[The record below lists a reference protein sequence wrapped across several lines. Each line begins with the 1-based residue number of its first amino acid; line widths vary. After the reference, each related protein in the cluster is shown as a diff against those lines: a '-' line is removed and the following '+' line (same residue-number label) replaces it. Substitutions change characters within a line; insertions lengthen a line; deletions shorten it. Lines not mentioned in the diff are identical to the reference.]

1 MHLESCR
8 GKTLK
13 SESLKITNDNFPI
26 KAAVKE
32 HADKYNTCTI
42 TERYM
47 YKDKPI
53 QQ

>member
-13 SESLKITNDNFPI
+13 SESHKITNDNIPI
-26 KAAVKE
+26 KATVKE
-32 HADKYNTCTI
+32 HADKYNTCT
-42 TERYM
+42 TTNQYM
-47 YKDKPI
+47 YINKPI